1 MAHKQ
6 EQEDAQ
12 TEVTEVAKGILRM
25 QLPIQMPGLGH
36 VNMYCLLDG
45 EGAAVVDPGLPD
57 ESSWLA
63 ILDRLKQAGLQA
75 RHVHTVVITHSH
87 PDHFGGAA
95 RFAAETGCK
104 VIAHRDFRVFG
115 RGEHPHLDVSVE
127 HLEDDGLG
135 GRGPKPLLV
144 DREPD
149 DMPPWMLDA
158 SERPRMPWGGDPPT
172 PSATQRARF
181 EQARASGIRFTPKLT
196 HAVEHGSLIRLARR
210 EFRVWHTPG
219 HTNDHVCLHDPDEGI
234 FLAGDHVL
242 PSITPHISG
251 HGGVSDPLRAFY
263 ESLDSVAQI
272 EGVVRCLPAHG
283 HPFGDLPARAFAI
296 KRHHDERLEKF
307 KAIGKRLGAA
317 TVRDFAQELFQPR
330 NWGMMAE
337 SETFAHLEHLRLR
350 GQADCH
356 AREDGWLVY
365 ETDGPSA

>member
-1 MAHKQ
+1 MVHKQ

-12 TEVTEVAKGILRM
+12 TEVIEVAKDVLRM

-36 VNMYCLLDG
+36 VNMYCLLDA

-63 ILDRLKQAGLQA
+63 ILDRFKQANLEV
-75 RHVHTVVITHSH
+75 RHVHTVIVTHSH

-115 RGEHPHLDVSVE
+115 RGAVPHLEVSVE
-127 HLEDDGLG
+127 HLTDDGLG
-135 GRGPKPLLV
+135 GRGPKPV
-144 DREPD
+144 RGDQSD
-149 DMPPWMLDA
+149 DTPPWMLD
-158 SERPRMPWGGDPPT
+158 SNERPRMPWGGDPPS
-172 PSATQRARF
+172 PGPAQRARF
-181 EQARASGIRFTPKLT
+181 EQARAKGIRFTPRLT
-196 HAVEHGSLIRLARR
+196 HAVEHGSVIRLARR
-210 EFRVWHTPG
+210 EFRFWHTPG
-219 HTNDHVCLHDPDEGI
+219 HTNDHVCLHDPDEGV

-251 HGGVSDPLRAFY
+251 HGGVSDPLQAFY
-263 ESLDSVAQI
+263 DSLDSVAQI
-272 EGVVRCLPAHG
+272 EGIRRCLPAHG
-283 HPFGDLPARAFAI
+283 HPFDDLAARAGAI

-307 KAIGKRLGAA
+307 KTIGKRLGAA

-330 NWGMMAE
+330 NWGTMAE
-337 SETFAHLEHLRLR
+337 SETYAHLEHLRLR
-350 GQADCH
+350 GQAECH

-365 ETDGPSA
+365 ETDAPSA